1 MTVPQ
6 YLIVALIAY
15 LIGSVSSG
23 IIIST
28 FKGRDVRN
36 EGSKSAGATNV
47 TRVLG
52 LSYGMLTFLG
62 DFAKAALAVLAGW
75 LIARMNG
82 AMVAAV
88 FCVIGHNWPVY
99 YNFKGG
105 KGIVC
110 SVAVVILL
118 CPLEGLI
125 AGAAAILVIWA
136 SRYVSLGSLTYLAVS
151 TLLIMLIKGPVPLG
165 WWALILLV
173 MGLFQHRSN
182 IQRLL
187 NGTENK
193 FSPKQKA
200 PQAD

>member
-1 MTVPQ
+1 MTIPQ
-6 YLIVALIAY
+6 YLMVALIAY

-28 FKGRDVRN
+28 LKGRDVRN
-36 EGSKSAGATNV
+36 EGSKSSGATNV

-62 DFAKAALAVLAGW
+62 DFAKAALAVLAGY
-75 LIARMNG
+75 LIAKQNG

-99 YNFKGG
+99 YTFKGG

-110 SVAVVILL
+110 SVAVVLLL

-125 AGAAAILVIWA
+125 AGAAAIFVIWRT
-136 SRYVSLGSLTYLAVS
+136 RYVSLGSLTYLAVG
-151 TLLIMLIKGPVPLG
+151 TLMIMLLRGPYPLG

-173 MGLFQHRSN
+173 MGIFQHRSN

-187 NGTENK
+187 AGTENK
-193 FSPKQKA
+193 FSPKRKNA
-200 PQAD
+200 SG

>member
-1 MTVPQ
+1 MTTPQ

-28 FKGRDVRN
+28 LKGRDVRN

-62 DFAKAALAVLAGW
+62 DFIKAALAVLAGF

-88 FCVIGHNWPVY
+88 FCVIGHNWPLY

-110 SVAVVILL
+110 SVAVFILL

-125 AGAAAILVIWA
+125 AGAAAILVIWQT
-136 SRYVSLGSLTYLAVS
+136 RYVSLGSLTYLAVG
-151 TLLIMLIKGPVPLG
+151 TLLIMVLRGPYPLG

-173 MGLFQHRSN
+173 MGIFQHRSN

-187 NGTENK
+187 AGTENK
-193 FSPKQKA
+193 FNPKRKNA
-200 PQAD
+200 SG

>member
-6 YLIVALIAY
+6 YLMVALIAY

-52 LSYGMLTFLG
+52 ISYGMLTFLG
-62 DFAKAALAVLAGW
+62 DFAKAALAVLAGY
-75 LIARMNG
+75 LIAWMNG

-151 TLLIMLIKGPVPLG
+151 TLLIMLFRGPYPLG

-173 MGLFQHRSN
+173 MGIFQHRSN

-187 NGTENK
+187 SGTENK
-193 FSPKQKA
+193 FSPKRKP
-200 PQAD
+200 PQAE

>member
-1 MTVPQ
+1 MSISQ
-6 YLIVALIAY
+6 YLVIALFAY
-15 LIGSVSSG
+15 LIGSISSG
-23 IIIST
+23 IIISS

-62 DFAKAALAVLAGW
+62 DFVKAGLALLIGW
-75 LIARMNG
+75 LFVKTPG
-82 AMVAAV
+82 AMVASV

-99 YNFKGG
+99 YHFKGG

-118 CPLEGLI
+118 CPPEGLI
-125 AGAAAILVIWA
+125 AGAAALLIIWLT
-136 SRYVSLGSLTYLAVS
+136 RFVSLGSLLFLVVS
-151 TLLIMLIKGPVPLG
+151 TMTLFIFRGPYPYGWWAVILLIMGV
-165 WWALILLV
+165 
-173 MGLFQHRSN
+173 FQHRSN
-182 IQRLL
+182 IARLM

-193 FSPKQKA
+193 FSPKRNT
-200 PQAD
+200 P

>member
-1 MTVPQ
+1 MTIPQ
-6 YLIVALIAY
+6 YLMVALISY

-28 FKGRDVRN
+28 FKGRDIRN

-52 LSYGMLTFLG
+52 LSHGMLTFLG
-62 DFAKAALAVLAGW
+62 DFAKASLAVLAGH
-75 LIARMNG
+75 LIAGQKG

-88 FCVIGHNWPVY
+88 FCVIGHNWPLY
-99 YNFKGG
+99 YTFKGG

-125 AGAAAILVIWA
+125 AGAAAILVIWWT
-136 SRYVSLGSLTYLAVS
+136 RYVSLGSLTYLAVG
-151 TLLIMLIKGPVPLG
+151 TLLIMLIKGPYPLG

-173 MGLFQHRSN
+173 MGIFQHRSN

-187 NGTENK
+187 AGTENK
-193 FSPKQKA
+193 FSPKQKNA
-200 PQAD
+200 SG

>member
-1 MTVPQ
+1 MTNAVFF
-6 YLIVALIAY
+6 LVALVSY
-15 LIGSVSSG
+15 LIGSISSG

-28 FKGRDVRN
+28 LKGRNVRN
-36 EGSKSAGATNV
+36 EGSKSSGATNV

-62 DFAKAALAVLAGW
+62 DFAKAGIAVFIGW
-75 LIARMNG
+75 LFAKTPG
-82 AMVAAV
+82 AMAASV

-118 CPLEGLI
+118 CPLEGLL
-125 AGAAAILVIWA
+125 AGAAAILVIWWT
-136 SRYVSLGSLTYLAVS
+136 RFVSLGSLTFLVVS
-151 TLLIMLIKGPVPLG
+151 TITLFITRGAFPYG
-165 WWALILLV
+165 WWAVILLV

-182 IQRLL
+182 ISRLIS
-187 NGTENK
+187 GTENK
-193 FSPKQKA
+193 FSPKRNA
-200 PQAD
+200 S